1 MTLALRLVY
10 VNIKQLPALRSTSKR
25 KMAAANAAAAAARRL
40 KVGTPVLKIGNVSF
54 FTAYFVEW
62 PISIRGIKAIGNG
75 NVCIFQH
82 NSGAAGR
89 TKNSF
94 ASDDLRR
101 AASIGCLSQQQQQTV
116 AVVAAAG
123 VDPASVSPVG
133 AGAIP
138 DFVDGQFRSRTLS
151 HGSTGAAARPI
162 AAATAPFRTRTYSNA
177 SSTCGGEINGPSPPL
192 TDFTLPA
199 QSVLTPPSSSSN
211 ATMDSPVYRE
221 DERSTRFWLGYL
233 LSIWSDQDFIRKCCL
248 SHQIQLH
255 IYN

>member
-1 MTLALRLVY
+1 MKTIKIIQRLV
-10 VNIKQLPALRSTSKR
+10 T
-25 KMAAANAAAAAARRL
+25 
-40 KVGTPVLKIGNVSF
+40 
-54 FTAYFVEW
+54 
-62 PISIRGIKAIGNG
+62 
-75 NVCIFQH
+75 FQH
-82 NSGAAGR
+82 NSGATGR
-89 TKNSF
+89 TKNSL

-162 AAATAPFRTRTYSNA
+162 AAAAATAPFRTRTYSNA
-177 SSTCGGEINGPSPPL
+177 SSTCGGDINGPSPPL

-221 DERSTRFWLGYL
+221 DERSTGFGWILTFWAEFYLKMLLINPTRFNYRV
-233 LSIWSDQDFIRKCCL
+233 FE
-248 SHQIQLH
+248 
-255 IYN
+255 

>member
-1 MTLALRLVY
+1 MDSFLFYRIFQFHFV
-10 VNIKQLPALRSTSKR
+10 KWP
-25 KMAAANAAAAAARRL
+25 
-40 KVGTPVLKIGNVSF
+40 KIDDGNV
-54 FTAYFVEW
+54 
-62 PISIRGIKAIGNG
+62 R
-75 NVCIFQH
+75 IFQH

-89 TKNSF
+89 SKNHPSV
-94 ASDDLRR
+94 SDELRR

-138 DFVDGQFRSRTLS
+138 DFIDGQFRSRTLS

-162 AAATAPFRTRTYSNA
+162 APFRTRTYSNA

-192 TDFTLPA
+192 NDFTLPA

-221 DERSTRFWLGYL
+221 DKRLTGFGRIFT
-233 LSIWSDQDFIRKCCL
+233 F
-248 SHQIQLH
+248 
-255 IYN
+255 